1 MFWKNC
7 WWIILSETFHS
18 RFHRLNA
25 TSSLF
30 ITRNSI
36 CWRLTLILYRQCSM
50 HCRRLKLLQFQSVDW
65 RNNHQGIALN
75 VRLSETQDTG
85 KWIIC
90 GPTYFCFI
98 ELKGVLSNQKLML
111 RFVIKPRTDEIL
123 IVRPTD
129 CWLIH
134 MNKCCLSI
142 KRKRYLF
149 HLLWL
154 FKSFHCYCL

>member
-1 MFWKNC
+1 MKKKC
-7 WWIILSETFHS
+7 WWIILSETYHS

-36 CWRLTLILYRQCSM
+36 RWRLTLILYRQCSM

-65 RNNHQGIALN
+65 RDNHQGVELN
-75 VRLSETQDTG
+75 VRLSKTHDTG

-90 GPTYFCFI
+90 GPTYYCFI
-98 ELKGVLSNQKLML
+98 ELKRVLSNQKLML
-111 RFVIKPRTDEIL
+111 RFVIKPCTDEIL
-123 IVRPTD
+123 IIRPTD

-134 MNKCCLSI
+134 MNTCFVI
-142 KRKRYLF
+142 RKTKTIF
-149 HLLWL
+149 
-154 FKSFHCYCL
+154 FSFILTF